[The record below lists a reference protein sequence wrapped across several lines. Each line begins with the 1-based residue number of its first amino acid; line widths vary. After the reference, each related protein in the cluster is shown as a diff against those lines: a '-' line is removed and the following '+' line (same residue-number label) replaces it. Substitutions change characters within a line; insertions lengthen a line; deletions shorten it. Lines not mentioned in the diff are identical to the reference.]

1 MRFPQ
6 QPTQWVPDWAQQALF
21 YHIYPLGFLDAP
33 GKNDLQSEPE
43 PRLGELRR
51 WYDHLM
57 QLGITAIYF
66 GPVFESLSHGYD
78 TVDYFRIDRRL
89 GDNTLFNEIVDEL
102 HRRGIRVILD
112 GVFHHTS
119 REFFAFRDILKK
131 KRDSQFADWYHINWG
146 GTGRLDDGFAY
157 EGWEGHYQLP
167 KLNLQNPKVRNYIF
181 EVVRMWLG
189 DMGIDGWRLD
199 VAYEIGPEFWWE
211 FRRECKQANPD
222 CFLLGEVVH
231 GDYRKWVA
239 PDLLD
244 AGTNYQLH
252 KAIWSSLNEANLWE
266 LKALVERASHTEWGL
281 YKDIGLV
288 NFLSNH
294 DVTRILSQLDDPR
307 LLYPALIF
315 LLTAPGIPCLYYGDE
330 VGMKGSKEDGDAA
343 LRKPMPAPGDTWP
356 DEERNIFKVISDLA
370 AIRKEH
376 PALTL
381 GRYATL
387 EVGDTVFS
395 YMRQQSREIAVVA
408 INAADKKTKLT
419 MPVGREGI
427 PDGMTFA
434 DLLDPQRPE
443 YTVHNGK
450 LTVDSIWPTWGR
462 VMIANL

>member
-1 MRFPQ
+1 MRYPQ
-6 QPTQWVPDWAQQALF
+6 QSTQWVPDWAQQALF

-33 GKNDLQSEPE
+33 AQNDLKSEPV
-43 PRLGELRR
+43 PRLADLRQ

-57 QLGITAIYF
+57 QMGITTIYF
-66 GPVFESLSHGYD
+66 GPLFESLSHGYD

-89 GDNTLFNEIVDEL
+89 GDNTLFKEIVDEL
-102 HRRGIRVILD
+102 HSRGIRVILD

-119 REFFAFRDILKK
+119 RDFFAFRDILKN
-131 KRDSQFADWYHINWG
+131 KRNSQYADWYHINWG

-157 EGWEGHYQLP
+157 ESWEGHYSLP
-167 KLNLQNPKVRNYIF
+167 KLNLQNQKVRNYIF

-222 CFLLGEVVH
+222 CFLVGEVVH

-281 YKDIGLV
+281 YKDIGLL

-307 LLYPALIF
+307 LVYPALIF

-330 VGMKGSKEDGDAA
+330 VGMTGRKEDGDAA
-343 LRKPMPAPGDTWP
+343 LRQPMPAPGEPWP
-356 DEERNIFKVISDLA
+356 DTERTLFKVISDLA

-376 PALTL
+376 PSLTY

-387 EVGDTVFS
+387 EVSDTAFS
-395 YMRQQSREIAVVA
+395 FMRQQSREIAVVA
-408 INAADKKTKLT
+408 INAADRKTGLT

-427 PDGMTFA
+427 TDGTTFHDML
-434 DLLDPQRPE
+434 DLRCPE
-443 YTVHNGK
+443 YTVQNGK
-450 LTVDSIWPTWGR
+450 LTVDPIWPTWGR
-462 VMIANL
+462 VLIANL